1 LILQEHSMAQAAFP
15 FDNSSTLPTATVAAA
30 AACAVQCGGG
40 QPPLCG
46 AARGVPDHAGFEL
59 GWDHAQHQLTPPL
72 AHLHADNPVRQ
83 GWQAGRRAFGSRTL
97 KATPAVRQWLALRL
111 DAWRDGQ
118 VFEGVQ
124 VTPHFLAQLMGGG
137 VAAGAA
143 EPLCPVSRQPL
154 GQQPDEA
161 VVQRLNPAAAY
172 AGGNLV
178 VLHRTVADA
187 RGTLACD
194 ALLDIAQRLGSGDV
208 AELRGL
214 GAAAWLRLAVLA
226 SFATPLPHGRAACLP
241 LVVLPGN
248 RCRVINP
255 VQALQLMLTLQFT
268 AAGYARRLLGLAALM
283 PGHEL
288 RQAFQIFMH
297 TLLSRRLAVG
307 VHATPAELRRA
318 IEDSWTDP
326 LVQRRWQ
333 RLAMRLT
340 AADCELLLQRAAQR
354 GLVVGGG
361 RWISTEAA
369 TDGWALPV
377 SANLAAR
384 RGVVRSERAAAGQ
397 SESAAALWA
406 NPGKARS
413 LASQKL
419 AS

>member
-1 LILQEHSMAQAAFP
+1 MAQAAFP
-15 FDNSSTLPTATVAAA
+15 FDSSSTLPTAATA
-30 AACAVQCGGG
+30 AACAVQRGGTAE
-40 QPPLCG
+40 QAG
-46 AARGVPDHAGFEL
+46 AARSAPDQAGFEL
-59 GWDHAQHQLTPPL
+59 GWDHAHHQLTPPV

-83 GWQAGRRAFGSRTL
+83 GWQAGQKAFGGRTL

-124 VTPHFLAQLMGGG
+124 VTPNFLAQLMGGS
-137 VAAGAA
+137 APAGSA
-143 EPLCPVSRQPL
+143 EMVCPVSRLPL
-154 GQQPDEA
+154 GAQCEDA

-178 VLHRTVADA
+178 LLHRTVAEA
-187 RGTLACD
+187 RGTLGCD
-194 ALLDIAQRLGSGDV
+194 ELLAIAQRLASGEL

-214 GAAAWLRLAVLA
+214 DAAAWQRLAVLA

-248 RCRVINP
+248 RLRVINP
-255 VQALQLMLTLQFT
+255 VQALQLMLSLQFS

-283 PGHEL
+283 PGHEQ

-307 VHATPAELRRA
+307 VHAAPAALRCA
-318 IEDSWTDP
+318 IEDSWADP

-333 RLAMRLT
+333 RLAMRLS

-361 RWISTEAA
+361 RWISSEAA
-369 TDGWALPV
+369 TDGWALPLTAAMSV
-377 SANLAAR
+377 QLAAR
-384 RGVVRSERAAAGQ
+384 RGAVQPDSV
-397 SESAAALWA
+397 AALWA
-406 NPGKARS
+406 SPGKARS
-413 LASQKL
+413 LGSQNL